1 MSLERMRD
9 WVFEL
14 PDQIRIGL
22 ERAEARGWPESIRA
36 ATSANAHAM
45 FVGGMGG
52 SAVSAR
58 LSRALLIDSLRGSVE
73 IGSDPHLPGWVDGET
88 SAGLISYSGETWE
101 VLALW
106 EQLASRGALPWVVS
120 CGGELAERS
129 RSTGAPHLLV
139 PPGYAP
145 RAAFG
150 WLLSSVALAL
160 AATGGGDAV
169 PSVRSQLGEAA
180 AALAE
185 EREFWR
191 KGSAGA
197 AGRDPEALASALAG
211 RRVLVLVAR
220 ESDLALAY
228 RWKNQFEENA
238 KQVTQVVA
246 FPEAGHNEIE
256 GWARLG
262 GGEVVFLETPAR
274 AGEPARVAR
283 GRDAALE
290 AVLDVARQAG
300 LGVHRVPTAP
310 GSRWTGFL
318 SQVFLADFV
327 SIRMAEQRGIDPE
340 PVPVLGSIKD
350 AVRRHL
356 DPGA

>member
-22 ERAEARGWPESIRA
+22 ERAEARGWPASIREAIPGGSA
-36 ATSANAHAM
+36 AV

-58 LSRALLIDSLRGSVE
+58 LSRALLIDALSGPVE
-73 IGSDPHLPGWVDGET
+73 IGSDPHLPGWVEAD
-88 SAGLISYSGETWE
+88 SSVGLISYSGETWE

-106 EQLASRGALPWVVS
+106 EQLRERGALPWIVS
-120 CGGELAERS
+120 CGGELAERA
-129 RSTGAPHLLV
+129 RSAGAPYVLV
-139 PPGYAP
+139 PQGYAP

-160 AATGGGDAV
+160 AASDGTDAWRGV
-169 PSVRSQLGEAA
+169 ASELATAA
-180 AALAE
+180 DALAA

-191 KGSAGA
+191 ADEVGRP
-197 AGRDPEALASALAG
+197 GRDPNTLAAALAG
-211 RRVLVLVAR
+211 RRVLVLVSR

-246 FPEAGHNEIE
+246 FPEAAHNEIE

-262 GGEVVFLETPAR
+262 GGEVVYLETPPR
-274 AGEPARVAR
+274 TSEPDRVAR

-290 AVLDVARQAG
+290 AVLAVAGAAG
-300 LGVHRVPTAP
+300 LGVHRVPAAEGART
-310 GSRWTGFL
+310 TGFL

-327 SIRMAEQRGIDPE
+327 SIRMAELRGIDPE
-340 PVPVLGSIKD
+340 PVDVLGSIKD